1 MSKFFKVKKA
11 TIEKKADEQNLE
23 QVEQQVYDKIDELDG
38 ILYEAI
44 VCCDKIEKMF
54 SQLGIHSADI
64 APYMTNY
71 LKNFRSGDRN
81 VSVQDMFD
89 RLEEYQSSK
98 E

>member
-1 MSKFFKVKKA
+1 MPNKFVLK
-11 TIEKKADEQNLE
+11 KKADEQNLE

-44 VCCDKIEKMF
+44 TCCDKIERMF
-54 SQLGIHSADI
+54 DQLGIHSADI

-81 VSVQDMFD
+81 ISIQEMFD
-89 RLEEYQSSK
+89 RLEEYKSSK